1 MQKQIPIRTR
11 KNVFNDSEEC
21 IAKLEF
27 ALVAGTTLLR
37 TFKEPLNV
45 HWHLQTLAHHFSLSH
60 WQSETG
66 SQSKTRSTVTKTISL
81 VPECNNKNPP
91 PQKKHS
97 KNPHS
102 MKSQNHKAVST
113 TGNNKTRG
121 LTPPHH
127 LLHGQPSYLNDD
139 AHNFGFKFAVWSWGV
154 HYTSSSSLFGMHHQC
169 VAPLAC
175 LFRASLIAS
184 S

>member
-37 TFKEPLNV
+37 TFKEPLNLNV

-81 VPECNNKNPP
+81 VPECNNRNPP
-91 PQKKHS
+91 PKKNMLKIHT
-97 KNPHS
+97 PP
-102 MKSQNHKAVST
+102 NHKTIKQWVQLGTTKPGVWPHLTTCYMVSHLISMMMRT
-113 TGNNKTRG
+113 ILALNLPSEVGECII
-121 LTPPHH
+121 HH
-127 LLHGQPSYLNDD
+127 H
-139 AHNFGFKFAVWSWGV
+139 H
-154 HYTSSSSLFGMHHQC
+154 HYS
-169 VAPLAC
+169 AC
-175 LFRASLIAS
+175 TISA
-184 S
+184 